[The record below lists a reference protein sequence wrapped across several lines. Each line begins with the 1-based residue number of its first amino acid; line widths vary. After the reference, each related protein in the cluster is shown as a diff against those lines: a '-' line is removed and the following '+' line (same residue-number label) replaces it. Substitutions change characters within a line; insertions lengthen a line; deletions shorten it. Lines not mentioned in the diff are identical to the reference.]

1 MNTIVLLT
9 GGNLGNRTSILTD
22 AKKAI
27 ELQVGKINQASVLIE
42 SKAWGFESAHPFL
55 NQILI
60 VSTNQS
66 AIEVLNT
73 IQQIELDLGRVRKK
87 EQWSS
92 RLIDID
98 ILFFNTESINSDRL
112 TIPHKHIRDRRFTL
126 YGLNTIIPEF
136 NHPQY
141 NKTIEQLLVECSD
154 KSKVGEYHA

>member
-27 ELQVGKINQASVLIE
+27 ELQVGKINQASVFIE
-42 SKAWGFESAHPFL
+42 SEAWGFESAHPFL

>member
-27 ELQVGKINQASVLIE
+27 ELQVGKIKQASIFIE
-42 SKAWGFESAHPFL
+42 SEAWGFESAHPFL

-60 VSTNQS
+60 ISTNQS

-98 ILFFNTESINSDRL
+98 ILFYNKESINSDRL